1 MTTSTSLPDAAPA
14 VRAAARRRW
23 PPRRWRTPLAVGV
36 WLLVWQAVAAAVGRE
51 VLLVGP
57 VEVVVRLGELA
68 PTADFWATVG
78 HSSLRVGG
86 GFAIG
91 VVAGALLAV
100 AAAASPLVD
109 ALTAPLLGAVRSTPV
124 VSFIILVLL
133 WADSGR
139 LALVVSALMVLP
151 VVQLNVLAGIRAR
164 DGTLLEVA
172 RVFRVPPLR
181 RARAVDL
188 PAVAPFLVAAC
199 RIGVGLAWRSGVAA
213 EVIGLP
219 DGSIGERLYDA
230 KLFLSTADVLAWTLV
245 VVLLGMA
252 CERLVVVLARRVP
265 GSAASPAADAPARA
279 EVTR

>member
-1 MTTSTSLPDAAPA
+1 MTTSTSLPDAGAPA
-14 VRAAARRRW
+14 VTVAAARRESPW
-23 PPRRWRTPLAVGV
+23 RRWRTPLAVGV
-36 WLLVWQAVAAAVGRE
+36 WLLVWQGAAVAVGRD

-57 VEVVVRLGELA
+57 MDVLVRLGEIA
-68 PTADFWATVG
+68 PTADFWATVA
-78 HSSLRVGG
+78 HTSLRVGG
-86 GFAIG
+86 GFALG
-91 VVAGALLAV
+91 VVAGTLLAV
-100 AAAASPLVD
+100 AAAAAPLVD

-164 DGTLLEVA
+164 DGALLEVA
-172 RVFRVPPLR
+172 RVFRVPALR
-181 RARAVDL
+181 RVRAVDL

-265 GSAASPAADAPARA
+265 GGAPSAGAPPGR
-279 EVTR
+279 R